1 MSIIGK
7 LYIVCILSLSLG
19 NVWASLGL
27 RGSTSICPFSDEQLL
42 RSAIRRANTGQLVL
56 EESSC
61 IQENSR
67 ISISY
72 CDSYI
77 QRDGMLRCI
86 GYHEW
91 TALQIEK
98 TQALAAIEH
107 RQSWNSFFG
116 TLTEEEFSAC
126 WDIINKECAKLDRS
140 RIEATA

>member
-1 MSIIGK
+1 MSIIRK
-7 LYIVCILSLSLG
+7 VYIVCIFSLSLG

-42 RSAIRRANTGQLVL
+42 RSAIKSANTSQLVL
-56 EESSC
+56 EENSC
-61 IQENSR
+61 IEENSR
-67 ISISY
+67 ISVSY

-91 TALQIEK
+91 SVLRIEK
-98 TQALAAIEH
+98 TQALVAIEH

-116 TLTEEEFSAC
+116 TLTEDQFSAC
-126 WDIINKECAKLDRS
+126 WDIMNKECAKLDRS